1 MRSAETATSPAQPP
15 ARPVRDPS
23 RMRRLLRALSTV
35 LIVAGVLMIAD
46 AGVTLAWQEPISA
59 LLARIQQDKL
69 SGQLDRIERSAPTPV
84 ERRVLAALATQRR
97 RIEFLAREARRT
109 ARTGDPIGRI
119 DIPKIGASF
128 VVVQGTDTASL
139 RKGPGHYP
147 DTTFPGLGGTVAI
160 AGHRTTYLAP
170 FHDVNELKVGDRIV
184 LTMPYARFEYAVQRT
199 QVVLPTALWITR
211 DVGYERLVLSACHP
225 LYSASH
231 RIVVFARMTRVTARG
246 AALRG

>member
-1 MRSAETATSPAQPP
+1 MTATGASPSGRTPP
-15 ARPVRDPS
+15 RRTREASP
-23 RMRRLLRALSTV
+23 MRRALRALSTV
-35 LIVAGVLMIAD
+35 LIVAGLLMIAD

-59 LLARIQQDKL
+59 LLARVEQDKL

-84 ERRVLAALATQRR
+84 ERRVLHALATERR
-97 RIEFLAREARRT
+97 RIAFLAREARRT
-109 ARTGDPIGRI
+109 AKTGDPIGRI
-119 DIPKIGASF
+119 DIPKVGADF

-147 DTTFPGLGGTVAI
+147 ETTFPGLGGTVAI

-170 FHDVNELKVGDRIV
+170 FHDVDELRRGDRIV

-199 QVVLPTALWITR
+199 QIVLPSALWIER

-231 RIVVFARMTRVTARG
+231 RIVVFARLRRVTPRG
-246 AALRG
+246 AALLR